1 MDFRTMKIS
10 FCKKSGDNVVESDS
24 KQQIIDI
31 LKTNYNLNFKSN
43 RAMILNQRSLSYLRA
58 NPHLISIKSIGS
70 NYFLFFTRIN
80 DTNCVFYI
88 DRKVKQG
95 YTLPRI
101 ISVMYSFSDEVF
113 NDTLLD
119 GELIK
124 DKNNNW
130 MFLISDM
137 IIYKGKSLTCN
148 IVDRFN
154 KIYEMLD
161 NDYKDDEHTDICPLR
176 VKRLFNYSE
185 YNELITHFIPKL
197 SYNIRGLYF
206 NTLHPKHCNQLFMY
220 KDQKR
225 VTEKKI
231 DKNEEVKTFEIR
243 STIQPEIYDLYHIK
257 NKDITKYDVARIS
270 GMRTSKL
277 VRKLFNEST
286 SDSAI
291 YVKCHFN
298 NKFNKWEPFDIG
310 NKEDLDG
317 VE

>member
-31 LKTNYNLNFKSN
+31 LKTNYDLNFKSN
-43 RAMILNQRSLSYLRA
+43 RAMILNQRSLSYIRA
-58 NPHLISIKSIGS
+58 NPHLISIKSVGS
-70 NYFLFFTRIN
+70 NYFLFLTKIN

-95 YTLPRI
+95 YSLPRI
-101 ISVMYSFSDEVF
+101 ISVMYRFDDSLF
-113 NDTLLD
+113 NDTLID

-124 DKNNNW
+124 DRDNNW
-130 MFLISDM
+130 MFLISDLV
-137 IIYKGKSLTCN
+137 IHKGKRLKCN
-148 IVDRFN
+148 IVERFDILYN
-154 KIYEMLD
+154 MLD
-161 NDYKDDEHTDICPLR
+161 VDYVEDPHMDICPLR

-185 YNELITHFIPKL
+185 YNELITHFVPKL

-220 KDQKR
+220 KDNKKR

-231 DKNEEVKTFEIR
+231 DRCEETKTFEIR
-243 STIQPEIYDLYHIK
+243 TTIQPEIYDLYNSK
-257 NKDITKYDVARIS
+257 NGALTKFDVARIA

-277 VRKLFNEST
+277 IRGLFNA
-286 SDSAI
+286 SADAI
-291 YVKCHFN
+291 FVKCNFN
-298 NKFNKWEPFDIG
+298 AKFNKWEPFEEG
-310 NKEDLDG
+310 NKEDMDG
-317 VE
+317 VA